1 MASLSHRASK
11 IAGVILRRHPA
22 GISNLLVVGC
32 GSGREAHALANALRC
47 NVTGIDL
54 RDQFDPQAAAEVRLQ
69 RGDATALPFAAETF
83 DFVYSYHVLEHIPRY
98 RDALS
103 EMNRVLVKGGG
114 LWIGTPNR
122 DRLLGYIG
130 SKVTLRQAIR
140 WNAADWRARLRG
152 RFRNELGAH
161 AGFTLRELGGEL
173 LAAFDHID
181 EATLDYYLAIY
192 PHRARTVRL
201 LHKSG
206 LGTYAFPSIY
216 FVGRKM

>member
-1 MASLSHRASK
+1 M
-11 IAGVILRRHPA
+11 
-22 GISNLLVVGC
+22 LVVGC
-32 GSGREAHALANALRC
+32 GNGREAHALAEALRC
-47 NVTGIDL
+47 DVTGIDL
-54 RDQFDPQAAAEVRLQ
+54 RDQFDPQATAEVQLH
-69 RGDATALPFAAETF
+69 RGDATALPFATATF
-83 DFVYSYHVLEHIPRY
+83 DFIYSYHVLEHIPRY

-103 EMNRVLVKGGG
+103 EMNRVLAKGGG

-122 DRLLGYIG
+122 ARLVGYIG
-130 SKVTLRQAIR
+130 SKVTMRQAIK
-140 WNAADWRARLRG
+140 WNAADWSARLRG

-173 LAAFDHID
+173 LAVFSHID
-181 EATLDYYLAIY
+181 DATLDYYLAIY

-201 LHKSG
+201 LHNSG